1 MRNRLSK
8 VLAVVLS
15 FLMIATTFSYA
26 AGSDQFSD
34 VQSGS
39 WYVPYVDFV
48 VDNGYMNGT
57 SATTFEPNGN
67 LTRAMFATILARYD
81 GATVDNSKE
90 TAFSDVPVNQWYTG
104 SIAWANEKS
113 IVNGTGNGKFSPN
126 NNITRQDLCVMVERY
141 ITYVETTTT
150 KRHVVRDVAITFTDE
165 ADIDSYAKSAVDK
178 AVIHGLVN
186 GYPDGSFKPKQFIT
200 RAECAA
206 IISRIAWVEGDGK
219 DSHTITVYD
228 EKGKATKVEVPT
240 GETYTIPEGPTKAN
254 ATFKSWNTQKDG
266 KGTTYNPGEKILLTE
281 DMTLYPIY
289 EEEPIDDP
297 GGGGGGS
304 PVVPPTPDSKYIVK
318 AEFNI
323 ADKGSATLYKEY
335 TQDATFDQIATDLIS
350 NENQTLI
357 TNAFTEGLSK
367 ITRDKG
373 PVEVKVGGDTYTVET
388 TKAGVIT
395 ATKNGTI
402 VNLQEELQFETDF
415 FIQRMNE
422 FGEETGFSS
431 VEGWSD
437 FVEKICPTNIFKPSE
452 DNDLHKDTKDYDIQL
467 KDADELYKVL
477 KDAVDAG
484 IALHDSLPSQKDIYT
499 ILEAAQKYNDTQG
512 LEYNSYTLDAQIGI
526 EEPSDIEATTLD
538 HMATVLADK
547 DGILG
552 DLMRNDTNYT
562 VFEANENITDEANA
576 VDTINKRTSRDYTNV
591 NKIRAVLKAV
601 QDAYVGNYQVKITV
615 EKQTI

>member
-281 DMTLYPIY
+281 DMSLYPIY

-297 GGGGGGS
+297 GGGGGGVG
-304 PVVPPTPDSKYIVK
+304 PVEKKTYYQVTAQLKVPESLKSGTIDLQ
-318 AEFNI
+318 
-323 ADKGSATLYKEY
+323 TKEY
-335 TQDATFDQIATDLIS
+335 TENEAAGKTLDDVITDLVTGD
-350 NENQTLI
+350 NQDLI
-357 TNAFTEGLSK
+357 TNAFGEALGK
-367 ITRDKG
+367 VKG
-373 PVEVKVGGDTYTVET
+373 QTYKNDQYTVT
-388 TKAGVIT
+388 VDADGVIT
-395 ATKNGTI
+395 AIKNSDESP
-402 VNLQEELQFETDF
+402 VNLKNQLD
-415 FIQRMNE
+415 
-422 FGEETGFSS
+422 
-431 VEGWSD
+431 
-437 FVEKICPTNIFKPSE
+437 VEKETYENAMAELHDAAGIPDSCTTQWDALVNDSWIENLLDFSNPTNPE
-452 DNDLHKDTKDYDIQL
+452 LLTDTKYYDAL
-467 KDADELYKVL
+467 KKV
-477 KDAVDAG
+477 VDDS
-484 IALHDSLPSQKDIYT
+484 IALHQALKSNGYDFAEGVAAAADWAQNEKGISFNGYT
-499 ILEAAQKYNDTQG
+499 INEGTVTDPLDILNGTRLIGALNYDTNIIIDVLNG
-512 LEYNSYTLDAQIGI
+512 ANTHVVLDAK
-526 EEPSDIEATTLD
+526 E
-538 HMATVLADK
+538 H
-547 DGILG
+547 LG
-552 DLMRNDTNYT
+552 DTADDIMKLIKD
-562 VFEANENITDEANA
+562 
-576 VDTINKRTSRDYTNV
+576 RTSLDFSDHEGGVEAILESVVSNGKLLGDYEVIVTV
-591 NKIRAVLKAV
+591 KKI
-601 QDAYVGNYQVKITV
+601 
-615 EKQTI
+615 EK